1 MQLGKSDL
9 FKVDV
14 FDVNRVHSL
23 GCRVRAVAKD
33 SILIGSI
40 AGHCAV
46 VLLNE
51 GVTSAYC

>member
-14 FDVNRVHSL
+14 FDVNRVHAL

-33 SILIGSI
+33 SILIGTI
-40 AGHCAV
+40 AGHDAV

-51 GVTSAYC
+51 GMASTYC